1 MSFIPGIFEGTAI
14 ILLCHYG
21 LQMTFYEAGILGFVV
36 AAVSPAVVVPQM
48 IRLKEMK
55 LGEDKQIPTL
65 ILAGGASLDD
75 IFAITVFTAF
85 LSLYFG
91 NSLAI
96 GKTILEVPVG
106 IVLGIVLG
114 GVVIGYLLM
123 FLFKRFRIRDTKKI
137 LMILIVAV
145 LFNALEE
152 HLILNTLLGIMTIGL
167 ILLEKMPEVS
177 TRLSAKLNKVW
188 VLAEIILFVLIG
200 ARVDILVISDAGA
213 VGIAI
218 IGLGL
223 IFRSSGV
230 WLALLGSGLNV
241 KEKVFAM
248 MSYTPKATVQAA
260 IGAVPLSMG
269 VASGEFILAM
279 AVLSIVVTAPIGAIA
294 IRLLAPKCLKPS
306 SES

>member
-65 ILAGGASLDD
+65 ILAGASLDD

-106 IVLGIVLG
+106 IVLGIVL